1 MPAKPKI
8 VILCSSYAPF
18 MSGAELFIKE
28 TTKQLQDNY
37 DFVVLTARFKKQLA
51 KEEQQDGCLVRRM
64 GFGLPFGLDKFYF
77 MIFSPWLVIKLKPAI
92 AHGVMESYAG
102 VALIILR
109 WFNKK
114 IPLILTLQC
123 GDLDHPKKQKKI
135 PKWLWRKIHTT
146 PDYITAI
153 SSFLGQRAERLRA
166 SNKNI
171 SIIPNGFDVNELPLK
186 EKVVEKRIVCA
197 ARLSWE
203 KGIEYLITAVA
214 EIKKIYPNAHLVLAG
229 DGPEKEK
236 IQGLVEKLGLAD
248 SVFFKG
254 FLPHRDALKEISQG
268 EVFVCP
274 SLAEGLGNVFLEG
287 QACGT
292 PVIGTNVGGIPD
304 IIQDGFN
311 GLLIQPKNSQAITE
325 AIIKIF
331 SDKNLAQRLIQNA
344 QITVQKFA
352 WSNIVSQVSD
362 LYQTILQAN

>member
-1 MPAKPKI
+1 
-8 VILCSSYAPF
+8 

-28 TTKQLQDNY
+28 ITKRLQDNY

-51 KEEQQDGCLVRRM
+51 EEEQQDGCLIKRM

-77 MIFSPWLVIKLKPAI
+77 MIFSPWLAIKLKPAI

-109 WFNKK
+109 WLNKK
-114 IPLILTLQC
+114 IPTILSLQC

-153 SSFLGQRAERLRA
+153 SSFLAKRAERLRA
-166 SNKNI
+166 SSKNI
-171 SIIPNGFDVNELPLK
+171 FIIPNGFDVNELPPK
-186 EKVVEKRIVCA
+186 GKIVEKRVVCV

-203 KGIEYLITAVA
+203 KGVVYLIEALA
-214 EIKKIYPNAHLVLAG
+214 EIKKIYPSAHLVLVG
-229 DGPEKEK
+229 DGPAEEK
-236 IQGLVEKLGLAD
+236 IQSLVEKLGLAD
-248 SVFFKG
+248 IVFFKG
-254 FLPHRDALKEISQG
+254 FLPHRVVLKEISQG

-274 SLAEGLGNVFLEG
+274 SLAEGLGNVFLEA

-292 PVIGTNVGGIPD
+292 PVIGTDVGGIPD
-304 IIQDGFN
+304 IIQGGFN
-311 GLLIQPKNSQAITE
+311 GLLIPAKNSQAIVE
-325 AIIKIF
+325 AVIKIF
-331 SDKNLAQRLIQNA
+331 SDKNLAQRLTQNA

-352 WSNIVSQVSD
+352 WPNIVSQVND